1 MKYFARIL
9 SLFPIVIVL
18 SLFLATPAL
27 AIPPF
32 PSSFYGTVKVNSKNV
47 PDGTLVQALI
57 GGQVYAKGFTQTYQG
72 NSVFALDVPGD
83 DTDTTA
89 LDGGRDGDIVQF
101 KVGGAAADQTAVWRV
116 GTNVALNLTVS
127 SSKPIEAPRVPP
139 SPIPTQTAIVLV
151 QQPSA
156 IPPAAGEDSPA
167 STLPAQP
174 SPVPTE
180 ISRSLDDPI
189 TDIQLTS
196 THVPPQAA
204 AENGSGNISTVV
216 VLVIALPVV
225 TAMGYTFLTLRKKKM

>member
-9 SLFPIVIVL
+9 SLFPIVIAL

-32 PSSFYGTVKVNSKNV
+32 PSSFYGTVKANNENV

-83 DTDTTA
+83 DTDTATM
-89 LDGGRDGDIVQF
+89 DGGRDGDIVQF
-101 KVGGAAADQTAVWRV
+101 KVGGAAADQTAAWRV

-127 SSKPIEAPRVPP
+127 SSEPIEAPQVPP
-139 SPIPTQTAIVLV
+139 SPIPTQTNIVLV

-156 IPPAAGEDSPA
+156 IPPAASEDSPA
-167 STLPAQP
+167 SALPAQP
-174 SPVPTE
+174 SLVSTE
-180 ISRSLDDPI
+180 VSRSLDEPI
-189 TDIQLTS
+189 IDIQLTS
-196 THVPPQAA
+196 THALPQDPV
-204 AENGSGNISTVV
+204 ENDSRSISVVV
-216 VLVIALPVV
+216 VLVIALPVI

>member
-1 MKYFARIL
+1 MKHLTRTLFI
-9 SLFPIVIVL
+9 FPIVIVF
-18 SLFLATPAL
+18 SLFLTTPAL

-32 PSSFYGTVKVNSKNV
+32 PSSFYGTVKVNNKNV

-72 NSVFALDVPGD
+72 NSVFVLDVPGD
-83 DTDTTA
+83 DTNTAA
-89 LDGGRDGDIVQF
+89 LDGGRDGDTVQF
-101 KVGGAAADQTAVWRV
+101 RVGGAAADQTAVWRV

-127 SSKPIEAPRVPP
+127 SSEPIGAPQVLP

-156 IPPAAGEDSPA
+156 IPPAEGEDSPA
-167 STLPAQP
+167 STMPAQP

-189 TDIQLTS
+189 TNMQLTS
-196 THVPPQAA
+196 THVPSQDA

-216 VLVIALPVV
+216 VLVIALPIV
-225 TAMGYTFLTLRKKKM
+225 TAMGYVSLTLRKKKM